1 MQITIEDLSPVEKRV
16 EFELP
21 WADVAPKLDKAYDAL
36 RRGVR
41 LPGFRPGKVPR
52 ALLERM
58 YRRQVE
64 DDVARELIEHSLGQ
78 AISEN
83 QIQPVAPPA
92 VAEIEIRTGEPFKFS
107 ARVEVRSQVTPQDYA
122 GIPLSRRPPKVTDEQ
137 VADALEGYRRRLTQF
152 KPVEGRTE
160 TAETD
165 LLQVELS
172 GRVGEHKIKR
182 REVLVDL
189 EDDTSG
195 PLPGLAGRL
204 RGKPIGGDHI
214 EVDYTLPAEGPSP
227 ELAGRHV
234 HLHVTIKEA
243 RQKQVPALDDE
254 LAKDTGEAETLEGLR
269 IKVREKLIE
278 TDRQRIKRELSQ
290 ALVKEIVKR
299 NTFPVAPALID
310 RYAQAIVNRAKSQL
324 QAMGVDV
331 EGVDD
336 EKMRGEMRVEA
347 EEEARGAILLQAI
360 AEREG
365 ITVGDADL
373 QKRIAELAA
382 ARNENPKQLRAEL
395 EKDHRIHQIEAQIRE
410 QKTLDMLIS
419 QAKISDDDVQPDNL
433 IEPAPSLIVTPEEA
447 RLEAQQGGQAGQTTG
462 AARKKRK
469 DPTP

>member
-269 IKVREKLIE
+269 VKVREKLIE
-278 TDRQRIKRELSQ
+278 TDQQRIKRELSQ

-324 QAMGVDV
+324 QSMGVDV

-447 RLEAQQGGQAGQTTG
+447 RLEAQQGGQASQTTG